1 VSAGPRL
8 ARVRPEVGEISAAF
22 LIWVGAAFLAA
33 ACWGVIVVLNKKVLA
48 YLHPIPVNLLVLMV
62 SVASLVAVAVPLSLF
77 HLWPLGF
84 AMTWA
89 AAGYIAASTAVA
101 WLIAFTAYYYALRSG
116 KVGVVGTLTCTD
128 PLFTAVF
135 AMIIVGTAL
144 AGLTIAGLVVT
155 FAGVALISR
164 SMGDEPGPHAPAL
177 EGTIGPAGPASAGPA
192 GPASAGTV
200 VVLSLITAAGWGFS
214 PVMIQLAERST
225 GGAST
230 TMLVVGEALGV
241 LLLAPLVLA
250 QRSPLL
256 IAPLHGRDRR
266 RVVVLLVGAG
276 FLNALFAVLW
286 YVLID
291 QIGPVL
297 TTLITATSPIFAILG
312 GVVFLRERFGVRL
325 ALGAGV
331 TLAGVFLA
339 ILPRVH

>member
-1 VSAGPRL
+1 MRA
-8 ARVRPEVGEISAAF
+8 RPEVGEISAAF
-22 LIWVGAAFLAA
+22 LVWVAVAFLAA
-33 ACWGVIVVLNKKVLA
+33 ACWGVIVVLNKKVLD
-48 YLHPIPVNLLVLMV
+48 YVRPIPVNFFVVLV
-62 SVASLVAVAVPLSLF
+62 SVASLVVVAVPLSLL

-84 AMTWA
+84 AMTRA
-89 AAGYIAASTAVA
+89 AAGYIAASAVVV

-116 KVGVVGTLTCTD
+116 RVGVVGTLTCTD

-135 AMIIVGTAL
+135 AVIIVGTAL

-164 SMGDEPGPHAPAL
+164 SMGGEPEPHVPAL
-177 EGTIGPAGPASAGPA
+177 EGATGPARPV
-192 GPASAGTV
+192 SAGTV
-200 VVLSLITAAGWGFS
+200 VALSLITAAGWGFS
-214 PVMIQLAERST
+214 PVMIELAERST

-230 TMLVVGEALGV
+230 TMMVLGEAFGV
-241 LLLAPLVLA
+241 VLLAPFVLA
-250 QRSPLL
+250 RHEPLL
-256 IAPLHGRDRR
+256 VVPLQGRDRR

-276 FLNALFAVLW
+276 VLNALFAVLW

-312 GVVFLRERFGVRL
+312 GVVFLRERFGAKL
-325 ALGAGV
+325 AMGAAV